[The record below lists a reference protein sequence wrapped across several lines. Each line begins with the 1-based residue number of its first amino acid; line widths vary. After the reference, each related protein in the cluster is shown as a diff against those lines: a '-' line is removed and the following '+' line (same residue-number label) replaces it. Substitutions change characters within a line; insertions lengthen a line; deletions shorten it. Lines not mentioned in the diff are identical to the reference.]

1 MRFLGLLEHPSIFIY
16 LIVNKIV
23 RRVVAET
30 FMGLICVCVILATW
44 SAPAPSGPRT
54 TLLLLL
60 TLAQV
65 RDLDYHAGTVKW
77 MLRKNCVRVRWVGKY
92 KYS

>member
-65 RDLDYHAGTVKW
+65 RDLDYHWDRQVDVKEE
-77 MLRKNCVRVRWVGKY
+77 LCAREVGGEI
-92 KYS
+92 